1 MRDAPSTPPIPSP
14 VPLDELRAP
23 RWAISTGSGEPQLR
37 GTVRSTLPLDAEAP
51 LAALAS
57 HLRAMPD
64 DDWWAPATF
73 ERGHRKQA
81 AWQSSCAVGV
91 DLDYH
96 DETGAHAPLP
106 ASWAEA
112 VDDVLRRGPGSIA
125 HRTPRGLRVLFVL
138 DALVD
143 DEHAH
148 KRAARGAAA
157 LVLDE
162 LAPDLPMRAGPTGE
176 GLVLDEPVGLDRAR
190 FWWGPRGRP
199 VLELDRL
206 YSARELAAHAPA
218 ELPVTVTPRALPR
231 PEARPGEGAVRDP
244 ARYIEGAVQRA
255 VDRVARAANGGRNHE
270 LNATA
275 HGLFRTLEGLGEPI
289 DGAWARL
296 ADAARSVGLEDDEV
310 RRTLASAAD
319 AASRS
324 PRALEV
330 ARPEA
335 PARRGRPRAEDVPRP
350 EGEDDRPVIM
360 VDRADLGGM
369 IDAAERALLA
379 AGTVFVGAG
388 HRLVRLH
395 RGRPTDAGIKHASDA
410 PIIAA
415 VDADWLRTE
424 LAARARFVATSA
436 DGKARDCYP
445 PREVIAGVLA
455 RGGWP
460 FPALDAL
467 ADGPVLRPD
476 GTAATRSGYDAGARV
491 WIEATGEPVTVPER
505 ASHEDARRAA
515 RRLLEPFAE
524 FPFLGAEDRAVAL
537 AAVLTIVARP
547 AIDGPCPLFA
557 VSATS
562 PASGK
567 GLLAAIVSRIA
578 TGREPAVMSQG
589 RDPDETRKRVLAL
602 ALDGAPLVLV
612 DNVVGTLGDGPMAAA
627 LTGGAVVDRVLGET
641 RMVRAPMRAVWFA
654 TGNNLAFS
662 ADVGRRVLLARLDP
676 GCAHPEDRVFREPD
690 VLGTVMR
697 RRGELLSAALVV
709 LLAFVQAG
717 RPKHRGGSRM
727 GSFEAWDDLV
737 RSCLLWLDLDEL
749 GDPCGTRSAVRADAD
764 RDLEALRA
772 LVLAWHENLG
782 PQRARTMRAV
792 VDHAAQHRG
801 HSPELE
807 DALLA
812 IDPAATDRLTPK
824 SLGIALRVHLGR
836 WVVTEP
842 GRAMRLV
849 LAGQTRDGVNEYR
862 LDVDDRRQ
870 S

>member
-14 VPLDELRAP
+14 VPLD
-23 RWAISTGSGEPQLR
+23 
-37 GTVRSTLPLDAEAP
+37 
-51 LAALAS
+51 ALG
-57 HLRAMPD
+57 
-64 DDWWAPATF
+64 F
-73 ERGHRKQA
+73 
-81 AWQSSCAVGV
+81 
-91 DLDYH
+91 
-96 DETGAHAPLP
+96 
-106 ASWAEA
+106 
-112 VDDVLRRGPGSIA
+112 
-125 HRTPRGLRVLFVL
+125 
-138 DALVD
+138 
-143 DEHAH
+143 
-148 KRAARGAAA
+148 GAAA
-157 LVLDE
+157 L
-162 LAPDLPMRAGPTGE
+162 RY
-176 GLVLDEPVGLDRAR
+176 AR
-190 FWWGPRGRP
+190 QG
-199 VLELDRL
+199 
-206 YSARELAAHAPA
+206 
-218 ELPVTVTPRALPR
+218 
-231 PEARPGEGAVRDP
+231 
-244 ARYIEGAVQRA
+244 RA
-255 VDRVARAANGGRNHE
+255 VFPCLRAAKE
-270 LNATA
+270 PATA
-275 HGLFRTLEGLGEPI
+275 HGCKDATTDEKRIRAWWRSEPRYNVGLATGEPSGVWVLDIDGEAGLASLRALEEEHGELPTTLTCETGGGGYHFYWRTTEGLKNRAGVRPGI
-289 DGAWARL
+289 DVRAAGGYAVVPPSVHPSGAVYRWLDDDAEVAEAPAWLLDLVVKKPRPKPALAVLEQARARPELPQREVVKHPVAYARRAIEGACAEVAEAPEGTRNDVLNKQAFAL
-296 ADAARSVGLEDDEV
+296 A
-310 RRTLASAAD
+310 RTLAGLRAAGESIDMEQACD
-319 AASRS
+319 ALARAALDAGLEEGEVQATLRS
-324 PRALEV
+324 GREAGERDPRHLEV
-330 ARPEA
+330 VRPEA

-395 RGRPTDAGIKHASDA
+395 RGRPTDAGIRHASDA

-862 LDVDDRRQ
+862 LDVDDRRHA
-870 S
+870 